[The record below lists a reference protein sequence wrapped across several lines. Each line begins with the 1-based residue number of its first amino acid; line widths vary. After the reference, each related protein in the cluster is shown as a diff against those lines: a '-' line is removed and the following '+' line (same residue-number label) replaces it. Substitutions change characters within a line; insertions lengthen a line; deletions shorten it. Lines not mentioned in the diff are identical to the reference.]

1 MEYYKV
7 YNLVPDFSCPVRPK
21 YHMKK
26 NHCRPIFLVLPRYLL
41 TLGIFV
47 ALQGCNKN
55 TAGGPVGNGV
65 AAGGARTTVT
75 YPLPGNPSG
84 ACPVPAE
91 AAAEDV
97 SNPTTVVGTGT
108 PESCTPAAFEA
119 AVHNGG
125 VITFNG
131 GPDPVTI
138 TLDHEI
144 NVINDAG
151 PNKLGDM
158 VIDGGGKITL
168 SGGGRCRILYQNGCD
183 ESLHWITSHCQNYE
197 HPRMVVQNL
206 IFANGYTNDPND
218 GGAALYVRSGILK
231 VVNCV
236 FVKNQCALVGPDVGG
251 AAIYT
256 IQQSGPVYIVSST
269 FGGDSAMG
277 NIGSNGGALGSIG
290 VSYTVLN
297 CVMSWNKA
305 VGSGM
310 NPAQANTPGGGS
322 GGAIYNDGDTYTLT
336 ICGSIIADNFANE
349 LAGAVFFVS
358 NDLTGSLVIDQSTFY
373 NNAGRDVQN
382 LKGFFVLA
390 KDTTITNTQ
399 IN

>member
-1 MEYYKV
+1 MAKYSHIASFCEIGYYKV
-7 YNLVPDFSCPVRPK
+7 YNLVPGFACPVRLK
-21 YHMKK
+21 YLMKK

-41 TLGIFV
+41 TLGIFI
-47 ALQGCNKN
+47 AQPGCNKN

-84 ACPVPAE
+84 ACPIPAE

-144 NVINDAG
+144 DVINDAG
-151 PNKLGDM
+151 ANKLGDM
-158 VIDGGGKITL
+158 IIDGGGKITL
-168 SGGGRCRILYQNGCD
+168 SGGGRCRIL
-183 ESLHWITSHCQNYE
+183 L
-197 HPRMVVQNL
+197 RMVVQNL
-206 IFANGYTNDPND
+206 IFADGYTNDPND

-236 FVKNQCALVGPDVGG
+236 FAKNQCALVGPDVGG
-251 AAIYT
+251 AAIYKF
-256 IQQSGPVYIVSST
+256 SRARLHWKST

-277 NIGSNGGALGSIG
+277 SWIQRGSAWKHRRFVYGA
-290 VSYTVLN
+290 
-297 CVMSWNKA
+297 
-305 VGSGM
+305 
-310 NPAQANTPGGGS
+310 
-322 GGAIYNDGDTYTLT
+322 
-336 ICGSIIADNFANE
+336 
-349 LAGAVFFVS
+349 
-358 NDLTGSLVIDQSTFY
+358 
-373 NNAGRDVQN
+373 
-382 LKGFFVLA
+382 
-390 KDTTITNTQ
+390 
-399 IN
+399 